1 MRRILPFLLMLAACG
16 GGSTITTNRP
26 TTPTETGDQ
35 NTTTTT
41 TQPTPPPACEVDVQ
55 GNDVTIVRD
64 PAHGYGFSLPPPD
77 SWSIE
82 CIEEGTRLARGEN
95 AEIDAAVTV
104 TRDEGSTQA
113 DEVAYLRDY
122 TREVRAGLLG
132 RGAEVTRVRL
142 ETLEGA
148 KLGLLEVR
156 THEDGVTALHVAATS
171 VLRLENGNYLRFLVV
186 LPSQGVF
193 GRNDADPMVQ
203 RALRTAYSFGTL

>member
-1 MRRILPFLLMLAACG
+1 MRRILPFLLLLAACG
-16 GGSTITTNRP
+16 GGSTVTTNRP
-26 TTPTETGDQ
+26 TTPTEPGETTS
-35 NTTTTT
+35 TTTT
-41 TQPTPPPACEVDVQ
+41 PPPAPPACEVDVQ

-64 PAHGYGFSLPPPD
+64 PQHGYGFSLPPPD
-77 SWSIE
+77 SWSLE
-82 CIEEGTRLARGEN
+82 CIEEGARLARGEN

-104 TRDEGSTQA
+104 TRDAASTQG

-156 THEDGVTALHVAATS
+156 SHEDGVAILHVVATS
-171 VLRLENGNYLRFLVV
+171 VLRMENGNYLRFLVM

-193 GRNDADPMVQ
+193 GRNDADPAVQ
-203 RALRTAYSFGTL
+203 RALRTAFSFGTL